1 MQVSALTQLEADYFE
16 IVCNFTDDELTLFRL
31 RLKNVPLEE
40 CAEIMNRSVDS
51 VKKISRKINKKC
63 MDAS

>member
-40 CAEIMNRSVDS
+40 CVEIMNGSVDS

-63 MDAS
+63 IDAS

>member
-1 MQVSALTQLEADYFE
+1 MQVSAFTQLEADYFE

>member
-1 MQVSALTQLEADYFE
+1 MIIYSLTQIEADYFE
-16 IVCNFTDDELTLFRL
+16 IVCNFTDDEFTLFRL
-31 RLKNVPLEE
+31 RLKNVPLKE

>member
-51 VKKISRKINKKC
+51 IKKISRKINKKC

>member
-40 CAEIMNRSVDS
+40 CAEIINRSVDS

-63 MDAS
+63 IDAS